1 MLEVIMH
8 NPVDFQRLA
17 RAGISPEGVDFVRKM
32 LVHEPSQ
39 RATDAECLRHPWI
52 VDLSLAEDA
61 DIEME
66 PSLEDPLDIEEGQ
79 ELDAS
84 QLSLNDRPEHAD
96 DDDLEEIDDG
106 GNSSIDADEL
116 EQLGRSKRLRMESP
130 RAMGFRPENPSS
142 SGDSYNT
149 VPMMFVP
156 AANRPAVYPHSAP
169 APARLFGE
177 IGTSA
182 LRSSGVLGQDA
193 HAALDMSPEGSRDG
207 SSGVSDSSHVI
218 DFTASHVSSNPI
230 SHHSTQH
237 PQTHPGPAP
246 SLLGTEALVDRMNM
260 ASPESGPSAPPVAS
274 TSGTPQTPQSREISP
289 SASVIAGVKRS
300 SQELQADP
308 ELTASKRV
316 KSHRSSTP
324 SQPPRTSNDASIY
337 SHAAEAS
344 GRGFIS
350 SDQHQQ
356 HATLPGSQAQ
366 NITAGQGTSEHQGQP
381 SGDAGE
387 GKGKTT
393 AASNTEDSHGQDA
406 TEVAGSQ
413 VITQRSDD
421 SSSGTHSASTST
433 VQDTPTPAPQ
443 FPLPASII
451 GRLNTVPGSVI
462 ETAHFNLTTRHTFYG
477 RCECAPR
484 SDGDYKP
491 VFTNYIYPHG
501 SDDRVPKNALDLVF
515 WRPGIE
521 TDDKNGIDW
530 IALDN
535 FWALIMTRTSY
546 RIFVNDVKLTRGKDH
561 LNYGKLYT
569 GDVITIFAPTE
580 EGAQGK
586 EAEYLKFE
594 CEFFAGLSK
603 PRRPEG
609 HPFTVET
616 EYPKFQEERARRS
629 RQASMAASTAG
640 EASTTGTGSETTPA
654 E

>member
-1 MLEVIMH
+1 
-8 NPVDFQRLA
+8 
-17 RAGISPEGVDFVRKM
+17 
-32 LVHEPSQ
+32 
-39 RATDAECLRHPWI
+39 
-52 VDLSLAEDA
+52 
-61 DIEME
+61 ME

-96 DDDLEEIDDG
+96 DDDLEEIDEG
-106 GNSSIDADEL
+106 GNGSIDADEL
-116 EQLGRSKRLRMESP
+116 EQLGRSKRLRMETP
-130 RAMGFRPENPSS
+130 RAMGFRPEDPSS
-142 SGDSYNT
+142 SGDSYDT

-156 AANRPAVYPHSAP
+156 AANRQAVYPHPAP

-193 HAALDMSPEGSRDG
+193 HAALDMSPEGSRDESG
-207 SSGVSDSSHVI
+207 GVSDSSHASHVI

-230 SHHSTQH
+230 SHHSFQH
-237 PQTHPGPAP
+237 PQSHPGPAP

-260 ASPESGPSAPPVAS
+260 ASPESGPSAPPVDS
-274 TSGTPQTPQSREISP
+274 TSGTPQTPQSRELSP

-308 ELTASKRV
+308 ELTASKRLR
-316 KSHRSSTP
+316 SHRSSSP
-324 SQPPRTSNDASIY
+324 SQPPHTSDDASIL

-344 GRGFIS
+344 LRAFIS
-350 SDQHQQ
+350 IDQHQQ
-356 HATLPGSQAQ
+356 YATLPESQAQ
-366 NITAGQGTSEHQGQP
+366 NITAGQGRSEHQGQP

-387 GKGKTT
+387 GSGRAT
-393 AASNTEDSHGQDA
+393 AASSTEDSHGQDA

-413 VITQRSDD
+413 VIAQPSND
-421 SSSGTHSASTST
+421 SSSGTNSASTST
-433 VQDTPTPAPQ
+433 VHDTPMPAPE
-443 FPLPASII
+443 FPLPAPII

-477 RCECAPR
+477 RCKCAPR
-484 SDGDYKP
+484 PEVDYQP
-491 VFTNYIYPHG
+491 VFTNYIYPHNR
-501 SDDRVPKNALDLVF
+501 DDRVPKNALDLVF

-521 TDDKNGIDW
+521 TDQKNGVDW
-530 IALDN
+530 VALDD

-546 RIFVNDVKLTRGKDH
+546 RIFVNDVKLTRGTDH

-609 HPFTVET
+609 HPFVVET
-616 EYPKFQEERARRS
+616 EYPKFQEEQAKRS

-640 EASTTGTGSETTPA
+640 EASTTGTWSETTPT